1 MNIVIFIQQLI
12 RMKIELKDW
21 LNSINQNKKN
31 IMDEDPSSI
40 KEYAPYIINRC
51 LSGHIDCLMY
61 ANEMN
66 KFSSLDKK
74 LQYDFFINIIRKKK
88 RFSPWLKQE
97 KIKDLE
103 VVKSYYGYSNEKA
116 KQALNI
122 LKKEQLD
129 FIKSKLETGGTK

>member
-1 MNIVIFIQQLI
+1 MT
-12 RMKIELKDW
+12 ELKDW
-21 LNSINQNKKN
+21 LNSINQTKKN
-31 IMDEDPSSI
+31 LMNENPSLE

-51 LSGHIDCLMY
+51 LSGHIDCVMY

-66 KFSSLDKK
+66 KYNFLPKK

-97 KIKDLE
+97 KNKDLE

-116 KQALNI
+116 KQALRI
-122 LKKEQLD
+122 LSKTQLD